1 MKKGES
7 SDVEGSLSEEEEALK
22 LQRHKE
28 RSYQLKTSNLE
39 DVYEGGSY

>member
-1 MKKGES
+1 MMKGES
-7 SDVEGSLSEEEEALK
+7 IDVEGSLSEEEEALK

-28 RSYQLKTSNLE
+28 RSYQSKTFNLE